1 MPRYA
6 GSGHGVAYQA
16 ASELPFT
23 IRQPGDQLK
32 KVLIAVARSGDDD
45 VARF

>member
-16 ASELPFT
+16 ASELPCT
-23 IRQPGDQLK
+23 MRQPGDQLK
-32 KVLIAVARSGDDD
+32 KVLTAVASSGEVD